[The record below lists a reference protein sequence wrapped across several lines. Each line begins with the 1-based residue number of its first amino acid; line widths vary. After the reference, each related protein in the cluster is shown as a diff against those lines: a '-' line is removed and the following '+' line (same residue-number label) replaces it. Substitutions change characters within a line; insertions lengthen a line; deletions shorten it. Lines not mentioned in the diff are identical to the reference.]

1 MISNGSSNSNGS
13 SKNNGGSLSTVKRR
27 AVLALVE
34 HGSVSRAADI
44 CNLSRQSIYRWMREP
59 EFGKALQEASSEQ
72 VIEASRRLTSLMMRA
87 VDELER
93 LLSSD
98 SEHQRRLA
106 VESILTHGARLREL
120 VELEE
125 RITNLERSME
135 RGR

>member
-1 MISNGSSNSNGS
+1 MSNSLSVDSSLSHGGS
-13 SKNNGGSLSTVKRR
+13 SLSTVKRR

-34 HGSVSRAADI
+34 HGSVSRAADT
-44 CNLSRQSIYRWMREP
+44 CNLSRQSLYRWLREP
-59 EFGKALQEASSEQ
+59 EFERALREASSEQ
-72 VIEASRRLTSLMMRA
+72 VIEASRRLTSLTMRA
-87 VDELER
+87 VDRLEK
-93 LLSSD
+93 LLD
-98 SEHQRRLA
+98 SERELTQLKA